1 MIILWLLLALWFRC
15 ETTEP
20 PEPCPPDTLDLNIS
34 LRFLISNGDSL
45 VMNLQDRFIVD
56 SNRFYFD
63 STLTARIKKDTI
75 KVPIHDTLYVSLPEI
90 SSNKDF
96 YVGFNFQDSG
106 KCRFQIKFKG
116 YDSTLVYRPAITYEP
131 PNRQDFEYRFI
142 YNIPLSAGNHIE
154 YDTLGNV
161 ILKKT
166 WQKVEYSVY
175 ATDFWGN
182 AGPPSLPYLFKWVQV
197 DTIDTN

>member
-1 MIILWLLLALWFRC
+1 MIIIWLLLALWFRC

-20 PEPCPPDTLDLNIS
+20 PEPCPPDTLVIIDTLFQTVHDTVFI
-34 LRFLISNGDSL
+34 I
-45 VMNLQDRFIVD
+45 IVD
-56 SNRFYFD
+56 
-63 STLTARIKKDTI
+63 TL
-75 KVPIHDTLYVSLPEI
+75 VFFDTLYINIIDTVYLNDTTFVFDTMYVELPEI